1 MLAIGYQCRRGRVS
15 STRPLSL
22 AQNHSGQALA
32 AEVTTPCMRARVRHQ
47 AANERAYHGR

>member
-1 MLAIGYQCRRGRVS
+1 MLAIGHQCRQGRVS

-22 AQNHSGQALA
+22 TQNQSGQALA
-32 AEVTTPCMRARVRHQ
+32 AGVTAPCMRARVSHQ